1 MTVGIDQCFHLQFP
15 YVNRFFT
22 LLFTLF
28 FGLYM
33 VIAVILLLNLLIAIM
48 GDTFDRTKSS
58 EESQML
64 IARASFIDAWEATLT
79 KKERKKI
86 E

>member
-1 MTVGIDQCFHLQFP
+1 MTVGIDQRFHLQFP
-15 YVNRFFT
+15 DVNRFFT
-22 LLFTLF
+22 PLFTLF

-33 VIAVILLLNLLIAIM
+33 IVAVILLLNLLIAIM
-48 GDTFDRTKSS
+48 GDTFDKTKSS

-64 IARASFIDAWEATLT
+64 MARASFIDACEASLEGR
-79 KKERKKI
+79 KRKEI